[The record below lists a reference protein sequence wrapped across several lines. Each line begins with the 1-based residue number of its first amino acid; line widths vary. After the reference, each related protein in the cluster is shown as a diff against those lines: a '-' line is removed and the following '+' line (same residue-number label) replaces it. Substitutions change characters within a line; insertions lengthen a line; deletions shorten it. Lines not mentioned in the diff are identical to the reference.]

1 MGGLKLP
8 NWLQTWTHAEVLGG
22 TVAGFMFE
30 QCLKDLFK
38 NYGTHIGVTEES
50 ESKHSWFVVVPTQTT
65 TTHLIMIK
73 AVIWYPKDKY
83 IEAKIVEFKNK
94 IDIINLNFVIK
105 LMQGNASLVSDAIGI
120 EADFMFYA
128 FGIEASFCA
137 SQWYTKRG
145 EKIRAGSR
153 EGGELKFYAS
163 SLDDGRPTGT
173 RIHLNNSL

>member
-1 MGGLKLP
+1 
-8 NWLQTWTHAEVLGG
+8 
-22 TVAGFMFE
+22 
-30 QCLKDLFK
+30 
-38 NYGTHIGVTEES
+38 
-50 ESKHSWFVVVPTQTT
+50 
-65 TTHLIMIK
+65 MIK
-73 AVIWYPKDKY
+73 AMIWYPKDKY
-83 IEAKIVEFKNK
+83 IETEIEEFKSK

-128 FGIEASFCA
+128 LGIEASFCA

-163 SLDDGRPTGT
+163 GLDDGRPTGN
-173 RIHLNNSL
+173 RIHLNDSL